1 MPISIVEMGM
11 EEKMTPEDQD
21 GGWRDFEEDPW
32 RLESI
37 AIGHEFGVLRAV
49 IPI

>member
-21 GGWRDFEEDPW
+21 GGYSHPTTRSTVSDPIMPSVPS
-32 RLESI
+32 LNNS
-37 AIGHEFGVLRAV
+37 V
-49 IPI
+49 